1 MAGIERIKIKDAIIL
16 NSDFIPLESV
26 FRVGRLQDTIS
37 FNGNLVS
44 REHAFTGVFDLAALD
59 GDCFGIQ
66 GASIRNSRA
75 INRQLVGDGSCTLF
89 SCVEGRTLAEGNDR
103 LTFLSRIQT
112 FRNFLGLTI

>member
-16 NSDFIPLESV
+16 NGDFIPLESV

-59 GDCFGIQ
+59 GDRFGSH
-66 GASIRNSRA
+66 GAGIRNSRT
-75 INRQLVGDGSCTLF
+75 INRQLGDDVSFTRF
-89 SCVEGRTLAEGNDR
+89 SRVEGRTLTERNGR
-103 LTFLSRIQT
+103 VSCFSRIET
-112 FRNFLGLTI
+112 ARNCLII